1 LVMGASTPTVAQ
13 ALKSGATLIPAASM
27 PPVFKNSLR
36 VDAAPPDT
44 SLMSRLPDP

>member
-1 LVMGASTPTVAQ
+1 MP
-13 ALKSGATLIPAASM
+13 